1 MRILKSSAVSA
12 EVFKERCSNL
22 IEDFRKFLSSDSDL
36 LFPVGEEGNLELILE
51 INRRSSV
58 GVGSTSPLFA
68 MKQVV
73 ELLLLLKYL
82 LSLLLDLIRLGNHLT
97 LHRVTEPTL
106 TPLYSGK
113 ARKYIPCLSS
123 VEVLLTTRTF
133 Q

>member
-51 INRRSSV
+51 INRRSSTQR

-73 ELLLLLKYL
+73 EL
-82 LSLLLDLIRLGNHLT
+82 
-97 LHRVTEPTL
+97 
-106 TPLYSGK
+106 
-113 ARKYIPCLSS
+113 
-123 VEVLLTTRTF
+123 
-133 Q
+133 